1 MTRRRVLRGYGE
13 VLNSRCTHL
22 EIKLCS
28 VAAKWVYIFNRR
40 RAKKEIPV
48 QMRAVNLVA
57 LRTIATLLMGQ
68 DTRC

>member
-1 MTRRRVLRGYGE
+1 M
-13 VLNSRCTHL
+13 
-22 EIKLCS
+22 CS
-28 VAAKWVYIFNRR
+28 VAAKWVYISNRR
-40 RAKKEIPV
+40 RANKEIPV